1 MRLGMMRMRMCVLLA
16 GVLVAWAG
24 VGSVSGCNRQID
36 DSDVEV
42 IGLAEMQ
49 RLQADAEGGGRTR
62 IVDVRQPGAFEQ
74 AHIPG
79 AINLPLQHLAAD
91 HPVLEGARRIV
102 VYSASGTDLLS
113 RAAAKKA
120 MRAGY
125 RRQTVEFQGGLRAW
139 AEAGLPLAGAEAERI
154 EAEVEAQDVD
164 ADEDGDEPE

>member
-1 MRLGMMRMRMCVLLA
+1 MRLKVSVNGAVAAAM
-16 GVLVAWAG
+16 LVG
-24 VGSVSGCNRQID
+24 LMGCGRQID
-36 DSDVEV
+36 DTDVDV
-42 IGLAEMQ
+42 VGLGQVQRHQAE
-49 RLQADAEGGGRTR
+49 AEAGGRAR